1 MKKVVSTGLLLSLL
15 SLPLVAADF
24 GDTLQN
30 IFNKVLYIGG
40 FGFLE
45 LNSNSTFLLL
55 LRFLIFI
62 LIFTILFATIT
73 TLGGGQQGTGT
84 PPFSYFTRAQAGIL
98 SAAIAIIATIFL
110 PAQVLLAT
118 GTGWA
123 TAIALILIGGPIVG
137 IAILCWI
144 FPTEGDNKWSVALK
158 IVLCILLL
166 WILSAMSYHVS
177 NIKGI

>member
-1 MKKVVSTGLLLSLL
+1 MKKVVSAGILFSLL
-15 SLPLVAADF
+15 SIPLALADF
-24 GDTLQN
+24 GQTLQN
-30 IFNKVLYIGG
+30 IFNKVLFIGG
-40 FGFLE
+40 FGFLN
-45 LNSNSTFLLL
+45 LKPDSTFLLL
-55 LRFLIFI
+55 LRFMIFI

-73 TLGGGQQGTGT
+73 TLGGGTNDI

-123 TAIALILIGGPIVG
+123 TAVALLFIGGPIVG
-137 IAILCWI
+137 IAVLCWKL
-144 FPTEGDNKWSVALK
+144 PVEGDTKWSVALK
-158 IVLCILLL
+158 IVLCVLLL

-177 NIKGI
+177 NIKVI